1 MKRIALVFVALAIG
15 ACGADGEGSGD
26 GSSGIRGQAL
36 AGPQCPVEVEGSPCP
51 DLPYEGTVVATD
63 ADSGDSF
70 TVETDAEGRFE
81 LALAPGSYE
90 VSIRSESQPPF
101 AKPQTVTVEQ
111 GAFTRVIV
119 SVDTGIR

>member
-1 MKRIALVFVALAIG
+1 VQRIVLVLVAIAVV

-26 GSSGIRGQAL
+26 GTSGIRGRAVS
-36 AGPQCPVEVEGSPCP
+36 GPQCPVEVEGSPCP
-51 DLPYEGTVVATD
+51 DLPYEGIVVATD
-63 ADSGDSF
+63 AATGDSF

-81 LALAPGSYE
+81 LALAPGTYE
-90 VSIRSESQPPF
+90 VSIESESQPPF

-111 GAFTRVIV
+111 GAFAQITV